1 MMEFSL
7 FYFDDAK
14 LDVREAKNWYKKQKE
29 GLEKRFADAI
39 KEVLYTI
46 QNNPFSYEL
55 RYKNIRIGYTK
66 IFPFGI
72 HFYINETKSQ
82 IVIIAVLHCK
92 RNPAEVQDR

>member
-46 QNNPFSYEL
+46 QNNPFAT
-55 RYKNIRIGYTK
+55 N
-66 IFPFGI
+66 
-72 HFYINETKSQ
+72 
-82 IVIIAVLHCK
+82 
-92 RNPAEVQDR
+92 